1 MNRMYSRVRNSLAI
15 KVIFSTVLL
24 SLVVT
29 GITGSVLN
37 TQLSA
42 GVKDV
47 NLSSALVEARSTIFT
62 AEYRFLLAQ
71 GEKDSVVQKVVDD
84 VISSA
89 TTLTSNENAREVVF
103 LRSPGNTRE
112 NNYEIA
118 SNLLDPTSIPST
130 LSERVRKNPDLV
142 YQYTNMN
149 YLTGTRIKGLAI
161 GQKVQIPN
169 AGQYE
174 MYIIFSLA
182 NQEKTLDLISRSL
195 FLGGFILL
203 LLIALITWLVTRQV
217 VSPVREAA
225 MIAAEFTAGD
235 FRKRL
240 KVESQDEISTLGLAF
255 NDMAESIEK
264 QIARL
269 ENLSRVQQ
277 RFVSDVSHE
286 LRTPLTTLRMA
297 SEVIYSSKEGFDPVV
312 ARSAE
317 LLVAQLDRFEKLLED
332 LLEVSRFD
340 AEVAVLEAVDFDMVQ
355 LVQRCADD
363 LSLVAK
369 ERKTEIYVNSS
380 EPVIMIKADIRRV
393 ERILRNLLANAI
405 DHSEELQIDVR
416 IEASEHDVAVG
427 VRDYGIGLDEN
438 ALTRVFDRFW
448 RADPS
453 RARTRGGTGLGLS
466 IALEDARLHNGE
478 LEAWGRPG
486 RGSHFV
492 VTLPRNT
499 WESIE
504 ARLIKLQPEDYRAQF
519 PQFLASVSGS
529 IESRHDC
536 KVRPFAELS
545 QLIFPSRCF
554 GCHRLGPSICS
565 ACRSS
570 WHPHYY
576 KTKVESLTVHSALL
590 YTPTASK
597 IILAA
602 KESGLK
608 GADDLLIE
616 AIIHVLDKSVPDTTL
631 FRLVPIPSS
640 KASQRRR
647 GRSFVVDL
655 VSQISQRTGI
665 PMIDC
670 LQLSRRVLDQSG
682 LHRDERASNLAG
694 AFTLI
699 SPARGEL
706 ILIDDVVTTGA
717 TLREAARALNSQG
730 FQAIG
735 SVTAI
740 TACVAQ
746 RLR

>member
-1 MNRMYSRVRNSLAI
+1 MNRVYSRVRNSLAI

-118 SNLLDPTSIPST
+118 SNLLDPASIPST
-130 LSERVRKNPDLV
+130 LSERVRKNPDPV
-142 YQYTNMN
+142 YQYTNMI
-149 YLTGTRIKGLAI
+149 YLTGTKIKGLAI

-203 LLIALITWLVTRQV
+203 LLVALITWLVVRQV

-225 MIAAEFTAGD
+225 MIATEFTAGD

-297 SEVIYSSKEGFDPVV
+297 SEVIYSTKETFDPIV

-363 LSLVAK
+363 LGLVAK

-416 IEASEHDVAVG
+416 IVASDHDVAVG

-504 ARLIKLQPEDYRAQF
+504 ARLIKLQPEDY
-519 PQFLASVSGS
+519 
-529 IESRHDC
+529 
-536 KVRPFAELS
+536 
-545 QLIFPSRCF
+545 
-554 GCHRLGPSICS
+554 
-565 ACRSS
+565 
-570 WHPHYY
+570 
-576 KTKVESLTVHSALL
+576 
-590 YTPTASK
+590 
-597 IILAA
+597 
-602 KESGLK
+602 
-608 GADDLLIE
+608 
-616 AIIHVLDKSVPDTTL
+616 
-631 FRLVPIPSS
+631 
-640 KASQRRR
+640 KA
-647 GRSFVVDL
+647 
-655 VSQISQRTGI
+655 
-665 PMIDC
+665 
-670 LQLSRRVLDQSG
+670 
-682 LHRDERASNLAG
+682 
-694 AFTLI
+694 
-699 SPARGEL
+699 
-706 ILIDDVVTTGA
+706 
-717 TLREAARALNSQG
+717 
-730 FQAIG
+730 
-735 SVTAI
+735 
-740 TACVAQ
+740 
-746 RLR
+746 

>member
-1 MNRMYSRVRNSLAI
+1 MNRVYSRVRNSLAI

-118 SNLLDPTSIPST
+118 SNLLDPASIPST
-130 LSERVRKNPDLV
+130 LSERVRKNPDPV
-142 YQYTNMN
+142 YQYTNMI
-149 YLTGTRIKGLAI
+149 YLTGTKIKGLAI

-203 LLIALITWLVTRQV
+203 LLVALITWLVVRQV

-225 MIAAEFTAGD
+225 MIATEFTAGD

-297 SEVIYSSKEGFDPVV
+297 SEVIYSTKETFDPIV

-363 LSLVAK
+363 LGLVAK
-369 ERKTEIYVNSS
+369 ERKTQIYVNST

-416 IEASEHDVAVG
+416 IVASDHDVAVG

-504 ARLIKLQPEDYRAQF
+504 ARLIKLQPEDY
-519 PQFLASVSGS
+519 
-529 IESRHDC
+529 
-536 KVRPFAELS
+536 
-545 QLIFPSRCF
+545 
-554 GCHRLGPSICS
+554 
-565 ACRSS
+565 
-570 WHPHYY
+570 
-576 KTKVESLTVHSALL
+576 
-590 YTPTASK
+590 
-597 IILAA
+597 
-602 KESGLK
+602 
-608 GADDLLIE
+608 
-616 AIIHVLDKSVPDTTL
+616 
-631 FRLVPIPSS
+631 
-640 KASQRRR
+640 KA
-647 GRSFVVDL
+647 
-655 VSQISQRTGI
+655 
-665 PMIDC
+665 
-670 LQLSRRVLDQSG
+670 
-682 LHRDERASNLAG
+682 
-694 AFTLI
+694 
-699 SPARGEL
+699 
-706 ILIDDVVTTGA
+706 
-717 TLREAARALNSQG
+717 
-730 FQAIG
+730 
-735 SVTAI
+735 
-740 TACVAQ
+740 
-746 RLR
+746 

>member
-1 MNRMYSRVRNSLAI
+1 MNRIYSRVRNSLAI

-118 SNLLDPTSIPST
+118 SNLLDPASIPST
-130 LSERVRKNPDLV
+130 LSERVRKNPDPV
-142 YQYTNMN
+142 YQYTNMI
-149 YLTGTRIKGLAI
+149 YLTGTKVNGLAI

-203 LLIALITWLVTRQV
+203 LLVALITWLVVRQV

-225 MIAAEFTAGD
+225 MIATEFTAGD

-297 SEVIYSSKEGFDPVV
+297 SEVIYSTKDTFDPIV

-363 LSLVAK
+363 LGLVAK
-369 ERKTEIYVNSS
+369 ERKTEIYVSSS
-380 EPVIMIKADIRRV
+380 ESVIMIKADIRRV

-405 DHSEELQIDVR
+405 DHSEELQIDVQ
-416 IEASEHDVAVG
+416 IVASDHDVAVG

-504 ARLIKLQPEDYRAQF
+504 ARLIKLQPEDYRA
-519 PQFLASVSGS
+519 
-529 IESRHDC
+529 
-536 KVRPFAELS
+536 
-545 QLIFPSRCF
+545 
-554 GCHRLGPSICS
+554 
-565 ACRSS
+565 
-570 WHPHYY
+570 
-576 KTKVESLTVHSALL
+576 
-590 YTPTASK
+590 
-597 IILAA
+597 
-602 KESGLK
+602 
-608 GADDLLIE
+608 
-616 AIIHVLDKSVPDTTL
+616 
-631 FRLVPIPSS
+631 
-640 KASQRRR
+640 
-647 GRSFVVDL
+647 
-655 VSQISQRTGI
+655 
-665 PMIDC
+665 
-670 LQLSRRVLDQSG
+670 
-682 LHRDERASNLAG
+682 
-694 AFTLI
+694 
-699 SPARGEL
+699 
-706 ILIDDVVTTGA
+706 
-717 TLREAARALNSQG
+717 
-730 FQAIG
+730 
-735 SVTAI
+735 
-740 TACVAQ
+740 
-746 RLR
+746 

>member
-1 MNRMYSRVRNSLAI
+1 MNRIYARVRNSLAI

-118 SNLLDPTSIPST
+118 SNLLDPASIPST

-203 LLIALITWLVTRQV
+203 LLVALITWLVVRQV

-225 MIAAEFTAGD
+225 LIATEFTAGD

-297 SEVIYSSKEGFDPVV
+297 SEVIYSTKETFDPIV

-363 LSLVAK
+363 LGLVAK
-369 ERKTEIYVNSS
+369 ERKTEIYVSSS

-405 DHSEELQIDVR
+405 DHSEELQIDVQ
-416 IEASEHDVAVG
+416 IVASDHDVAVG

-504 ARLIKLQPEDYRAQF
+504 ARLIKLQPEDYRA
-519 PQFLASVSGS
+519 
-529 IESRHDC
+529 
-536 KVRPFAELS
+536 
-545 QLIFPSRCF
+545 
-554 GCHRLGPSICS
+554 
-565 ACRSS
+565 
-570 WHPHYY
+570 
-576 KTKVESLTVHSALL
+576 
-590 YTPTASK
+590 
-597 IILAA
+597 
-602 KESGLK
+602 
-608 GADDLLIE
+608 
-616 AIIHVLDKSVPDTTL
+616 
-631 FRLVPIPSS
+631 
-640 KASQRRR
+640 
-647 GRSFVVDL
+647 
-655 VSQISQRTGI
+655 
-665 PMIDC
+665 
-670 LQLSRRVLDQSG
+670 
-682 LHRDERASNLAG
+682 
-694 AFTLI
+694 
-699 SPARGEL
+699 
-706 ILIDDVVTTGA
+706 
-717 TLREAARALNSQG
+717 
-730 FQAIG
+730 
-735 SVTAI
+735 
-740 TACVAQ
+740 
-746 RLR
+746 

>member
-1 MNRMYSRVRNSLAI
+1 MNRIYARVRNSLAI

-118 SNLLDPTSIPST
+118 SNLLDPASIPST

-203 LLIALITWLVTRQV
+203 LLVALITWLVVRQV

-225 MIAAEFTAGD
+225 LIATEFTAGD

-297 SEVIYSSKEGFDPVV
+297 SEVIYSTKDTFDPIV

-363 LSLVAK
+363 LGLVAK

-416 IEASEHDVAVG
+416 IVSSDHDVAVG

-504 ARLIKLQPEDYRAQF
+504 ARLIKLQPEDY
-519 PQFLASVSGS
+519 
-529 IESRHDC
+529 
-536 KVRPFAELS
+536 
-545 QLIFPSRCF
+545 
-554 GCHRLGPSICS
+554 
-565 ACRSS
+565 
-570 WHPHYY
+570 
-576 KTKVESLTVHSALL
+576 
-590 YTPTASK
+590 
-597 IILAA
+597 
-602 KESGLK
+602 
-608 GADDLLIE
+608 
-616 AIIHVLDKSVPDTTL
+616 
-631 FRLVPIPSS
+631 
-640 KASQRRR
+640 KA
-647 GRSFVVDL
+647 
-655 VSQISQRTGI
+655 
-665 PMIDC
+665 
-670 LQLSRRVLDQSG
+670 
-682 LHRDERASNLAG
+682 
-694 AFTLI
+694 
-699 SPARGEL
+699 
-706 ILIDDVVTTGA
+706 
-717 TLREAARALNSQG
+717 
-730 FQAIG
+730 
-735 SVTAI
+735 
-740 TACVAQ
+740 
-746 RLR
+746 